1 MEIDNKYLNY
11 KDSYT
16 YRQILIG
23 LRNEF
28 LEYQKKLDMLSDY
41 VFMFED
47 QTWLSSEKRDE
58 YHFDLYKKPYIK
70 DIMPELALN
79 RVILRKRNNPNF
91 FC

>member
-47 QTWLSSEKRDE
+47 QTWLS
-58 YHFDLYKKPYIK
+58 Y
-70 DIMPELALN
+70 
-79 RVILRKRNNPNF
+79 
-91 FC
+91 